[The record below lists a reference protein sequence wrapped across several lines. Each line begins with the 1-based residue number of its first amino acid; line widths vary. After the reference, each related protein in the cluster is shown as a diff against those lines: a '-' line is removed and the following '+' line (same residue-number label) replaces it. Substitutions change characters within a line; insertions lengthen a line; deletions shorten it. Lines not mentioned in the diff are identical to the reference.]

1 MVVRGCP
8 EDTEKFYTAS
18 DGEAFRLQQMGLHPM
33 YFDGDCSYFKKS
45 NKLKKALAK
54 LGIDL

>member
-1 MVVRGCP
+1 MVIRSEP
-8 EDTEKFYTAS
+8 DDIERFYMAS
-18 DGEAFRLQQMGLHPM
+18 DEDAFRLQQMGIQPM